1 MIKKQI
7 TVKDIA
13 KKLNLHHT
21 TVSKAL
27 RNHPDISNNTKELVL
42 RTAKELDYRPN
53 IIAKS
58 FKNCRSN
65 TIGVIVP
72 SIGNDFF
79 ASVISGIEEV
89 AYQKDFS
96 IIVCQSNE
104 DFNREIINI
113 NSLISNLIAG
123 LIVCISQT
131 TQNGDHFKAVK
142 KRNIPL
148 VFFDRVFEKVKA
160 SRVVVDDYTGAC
172 IATEHLISR
181 GYRKIAHFAGPMEIS
196 VSRNRCQGYIDTL
209 IKHGIPIDKNII
221 IYGGFQEEDGIRAF
235 QKLIEQK
242 NIPDAIFTVN
252 DLVAI
257 GAYLEIEKNGLRI
270 PDDIAIAG
278 FGNNKLSSF
287 INPPLTTV
295 KQSPYDIGKLSAEII
310 LEQILGKSDPEQIRQ
325 EIITPELIIRKST

>member
-310 LEQILGKSDPEQIRQ
+310 LEQILGKSDPEQIRE